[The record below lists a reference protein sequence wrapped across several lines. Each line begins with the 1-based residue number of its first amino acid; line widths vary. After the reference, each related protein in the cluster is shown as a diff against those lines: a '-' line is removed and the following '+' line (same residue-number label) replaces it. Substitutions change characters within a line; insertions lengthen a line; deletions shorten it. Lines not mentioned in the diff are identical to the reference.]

1 MITRINFKN
10 GEYIKVVRSR
20 VNGYYIMGSVIRG
33 FERADDL
40 NELRGILDILSK
52 DNGGIASKRVE
63 SDSRKLVESTDRI
76 NIDGERYS
84 YDEGNFNVVTG
95 IIFDIKGGGDRGRIL
110 IGNERIGG
118 PINYF
123 VKVIRAGR
131 DGERV
136 AKEIEDSIH
145 RPDGGGG
152 RYLFGHGSF
161 ERIINMA
168 GDYYDYFDD
177 DVEKNL
183 RFRVYEVN
191 RQYYFSMW
199 GGSGEVYLRHRGEV
213 DKIFEIIG
221 LDKMVVKFEVV
232 NVGKYKKYDNNSAY
246 IFLSYDELFNQQNV
260 EAKKIKNEVEVRLDD
275 VNKKLVDLEREFH
288 AKKAALSVGERN
300 RYLLDLKNLRS
311 ESEAL
316 QSALLAGEVSL
327 QKVVIQIFDKLEG
340 EDQIIPADILYREL
354 EKNMRGYG
362 TSAAQILRRI
372 RDLGVSP
379 RDLMRSYK

>member
-33 FERADDL
+33 VERADDL
-40 NELRGILDILSK
+40 NELRGILDILAK

-168 GDYYDYFDD
+168 GDYYDYFGD

>member
-1 MITRINFKN
+1 
-10 GEYIKVVRSR
+10 
-20 VNGYYIMGSVIRG
+20 
-33 FERADDL
+33 
-40 NELRGILDILSK
+40 
-52 DNGGIASKRVE
+52 
-63 SDSRKLVESTDRI
+63 
-76 NIDGERYS
+76 
-84 YDEGNFNVVTG
+84 
-95 IIFDIKGGGDRGRIL
+95 
-110 IGNERIGG
+110 
-118 PINYF
+118 
-123 VKVIRAGR
+123 
-131 DGERV
+131 
-136 AKEIEDSIH
+136 
-145 RPDGGGG
+145 
-152 RYLFGHGSF
+152 
-161 ERIINMA
+161 
-168 GDYYDYFDD
+168 
-177 DVEKNL
+177 
-183 RFRVYEVN
+183 
-191 RQYYFSMW
+191 MW

-232 NVGKYKKYDNNSAY
+232 NVGKYKRYDNNSAY

-288 AKKAALSVGERN
+288 AKKATLSVGERN